1 MAKKRIRTPQPQAQ
15 EAPQAPQPPPQPP
28 QPQAQEAPQPPQP
41 PQPPSSTQPPL
52 STQTAQT
59 VKRIKHYDMNPL
71 LRKYF
76 MTVIGSC
83 VRFSLM
89 HYNAEEHIC
98 AYATEL
104 HEREPMSERSAI
116 CSWLADMQEVD

>member
-1 MAKKRIRTPQPQAQ
+1 MAKKRV
-15 EAPQAPQPPPQPP
+15 QPPTPTQK
-28 QPQAQEAPQPPQP
+28 APSST
-41 PQPPSSTQPPL
+41 QPPSSTQK
-52 STQTAQT
+52 TQTLQPL
-59 VKRIKHYDMNPL
+59 KRIKHDDMDPWLHN
-71 LRKYF
+71 YF

-83 VRFSLM
+83 VCFSLM